1 MIKAKLKKHG
11 DGRGDGFIGGWSIEF
26 DPPIKQ
32 PKTRWDKA
40 TKTRVP
46 DGFHEFSGIMS
57 DKRQCLKTAEEAGI
71 KPDEIELV

>member
-11 DGRGDGFIGGWSIEF
+11 DGRGDGFIGGWSIDF
-26 DPPIKQ
+26 DPPISV

-46 DGFHEFSGIMS
+46 DGFNEISGIMAG
-57 DKRQCLKTAEEAGI
+57 RGQCLKAAEEAGI